1 MTRGTYAC
9 PSLVTYVEQSEK
21 ASVLMETFKAPPA
34 LLFRTYPTSTLVVS
48 FWFSGI
54 VFVLFFGILFNSIT
68 ELLGA
73 IWKHLLNRYQSNHSF
88 HRYLLSTTL
97 PKTHTGVFLE
107 TAMRAMV
114 TGGAGFIGS
123 HLIDRLVARGDTV
136 VAFDNLSSGHL
147 EFIQSHLDSGA
158 VTHVH
163 GDITDFDAVLSA
175 MEGIDCVFHLAANP
189 DIRLGTRIT
198 DTDLKQGTLATYN
211 IVESMRRCDVKKIVF
226 ASSSVVYG
234 EDAPLPTPEDH
245 GPCMPISL
253 YGASKQAGEGLI
265 SSWVGTFG
273 LQAWIF
279 RFANIIGTRG
289 THGVIFDFIHKLK
302 SDPTRLEVLGNGRQ
316 EKSYMEVEDCVDGIL
331 HVMKHTDEP
340 LNLFNLGS
348 HDTASVRRIAEIV
361 VEETGCHDASI
372 EYTGGDRGWAGD
384 IPRAMLGIY
393 KMLSSGFDVRYNSED
408 AIRHTARALIEEI
421 GMPGR

>member
-1 MTRGTYAC
+1 
-9 PSLVTYVEQSEK
+9 
-21 ASVLMETFKAPPA
+21 
-34 LLFRTYPTSTLVVS
+34 
-48 FWFSGI
+48 
-54 VFVLFFGILFNSIT
+54 
-68 ELLGA
+68 
-73 IWKHLLNRYQSNHSF
+73 
-88 HRYLLSTTL
+88 
-97 PKTHTGVFLE
+97 
-107 TAMRAMV
+107 MRALV

-123 HLIDRLVARGDTV
+123 HLIDRLVARGDDV
-136 VAFDNLSSGHL
+136 VVIDNLSSGDVG
-147 EFIQSHLDSGA
+147 FIQPHIDNGRVRL
-158 VTHVH
+158 VE
-163 GDITDFDAVLSA
+163 GDICNPADVGRAMA
-175 MEGIDCVFHLAANP
+175 MEIDCVFHLAANP

-198 DTDLKQGTLATYN
+198 DTDLQQGTVATYN
-211 IVESMRRCDVKKIVF
+211 ILEAMRLNDVGRIVF

-279 RFANIIGTRG
+279 RFANIIGARG

-302 SDPTRLEVLGNGRQ
+302 NDPTRLEVLGNGLQ
-316 EKSYMEVEDCVDGIL
+316 EKSYMEVGDCVDAML
-331 HVMKHTDEP
+331 HVMSNAHQP

-361 VEETGCHDASI
+361 VEVTGCADARI

-384 IPRAMLGIY
+384 IPRARLGID
-393 KMLSSGFDVRYNSED
+393 KMLQTGFDVTMNSEE
-408 AIRHTARALIEEI
+408 AIRHTATCLLDEI
-421 GMPGR
+421 GLE

>member
-1 MTRGTYAC
+1 
-9 PSLVTYVEQSEK
+9 
-21 ASVLMETFKAPPA
+21 
-34 LLFRTYPTSTLVVS
+34 
-48 FWFSGI
+48 
-54 VFVLFFGILFNSIT
+54 
-68 ELLGA
+68 
-73 IWKHLLNRYQSNHSF
+73 
-88 HRYLLSTTL
+88 
-97 PKTHTGVFLE
+97 
-107 TAMRAMV
+107 MRALV

-136 VAFDNLSSGHL
+136 VALDNLSSGKL
-147 EFIQSHLDSGA
+147 QFIQTHLDSGK
-158 VTHVH
+158 VTHVQ
-163 GDITDFDAVLSA
+163 GDITDFETVLSA
-175 MEGIDCVFHLAANP
+175 MKGIDCVFHHAANP

-211 IVESMRRCDVKKIVF
+211 IVEAMRRCEVKKIAF

-234 EDAPLPTPEDH
+234 EDAPLPTPETH

-302 SDPTRLEVLGNGRQ
+302 ADPTRLEVLGNGLQ
-316 EKSYMEVEDCVDGIL
+316 EKSYMEVEDCVNGIL
-331 HVMKHTDEP
+331 HVMKHSDAP

-361 VEETGCHDASI
+361 VEETGCHNASI

-384 IPRAMLGIY
+384 IPRAMLGID
-393 KMLSSGFDVRYNSED
+393 KMMSTGYDVRLNSED
-408 AIRHTARALIEEI
+408 AIRHTAQALIEEI
-421 GMPGR
+421 GINKEMKE